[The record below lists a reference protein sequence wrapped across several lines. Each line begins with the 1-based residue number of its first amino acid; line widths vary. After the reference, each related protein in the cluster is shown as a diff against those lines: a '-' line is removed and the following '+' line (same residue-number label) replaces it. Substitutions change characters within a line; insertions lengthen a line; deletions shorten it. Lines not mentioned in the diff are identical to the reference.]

1 MPPDDS
7 TCSCNECNYMRLITL
22 PKVYNALRFEWPEI
36 KVSAETAAEAVKPIR
51 RMLDISEQLGL

>member
-1 MPPDDS
+1 
-7 TCSCNECNYMRLITL
+7 MRLITL